1 MTTKKEVLK
10 TGRVLSKEDI
20 IGATDVEFA
29 YVECPEWG
37 GRVKLRSLNSAQRTR
52 IEDHIQIFDNPDT
65 KLKGVRQ
72 SGIKEMAIAEAAID
86 EDGRQL
92 FSEEDVQL
100 IASKNAKV
108 VDRLWEK
115 IAVMSGIGEMAR
127 DEAAK
132 N

>member
-1 MTTKKEVLK
+1 V
-10 TGRVLSKEDI
+10 
-20 IGATDVEFA
+20 
-29 YVECPEWG
+29 G